1 MIRPTD
7 LFRSIYDLPTELLFQ
22 IGAHFTHN
30 DRNQDLLQLSLVSKR
45 WRNIAQEWLIK
56 APRFKLTHVD
66 KYISQLMRHE
76 RLQPQVTSLEICSL
90 SEHRIPRNQYGLAIR
105 LYHPTR
111 APVGADPDFIARCES
126 IINTAYCQQ
135 IRIGS
140 TDALQWKVAMRQDCL
155 PALLTVLV
163 SMLPNLR
170 ELKLGN
176 TWLMDFPIFSTM
188 LSPDVVAS
196 SMIPSPWL
204 HPWLEGIKDTLRPKL
219 AVLNVP
225 ADMSC
230 LHFSRQANTVFEFR
244 RFTALRELAITSRAL
259 CPVLFVLIVDNCGLS
274 GPHQFAPP
282 DPRELFPPS
291 LQVLRVSEA
300 DPQTHRFVEH
310 LCKAKMGGHLPA
322 LRRIEVY
329 HMLSNKRVLAANP
342 AFANRDWDP
351 TLYLQ
356 KSCRDAELALY
367 VYVPDYEMATWIL
380 GRSPWLLREEHD
392 IFAKIAHDA
401 FWKAIGH
408 FAIMDEG
415 ARSIPYEA
423 EWDSDGDLVM

>member
-30 DRNQDLLQLSLVSKR
+30 DRNQDVLQLSLVSKR

-66 KYISQLMRHE
+66 KYISQLIRHE

-259 CPVLFVLIVDNCGLS
+259 WWLS
-274 GPHQFAPP
+274 HT
-282 DPRELFPPS
+282 S
-291 LQVLRVSEA
+291 IKIIKTEA

-367 VYVPDYEMATWIL
+367 VYVPDYEMATWVL

-392 IFAKIAHDA
+392 TFARIAHDA

-408 FAIMDEG
+408 FAIMDER

>member
-30 DRNQDLLQLSLVSKR
+30 DRNQDVLQLSLVSKR

-66 KYISQLMRHE
+66 KYISQLIRHE

-111 APVGADPDFIARCES
+111 APVGADPDFIAS
-126 IINTAYCQQ
+126 
-135 IRIGS
+135 
-140 TDALQWKVAMRQDCL
+140 DALQWKVAMRQDCL
-155 PALLTVLV
+155 PALLAVLV
-163 SMLPNLR
+163 SMLSNLR

-176 TWLMDFPIFSTM
+176 TWLMDFPILSKM
-188 LSPDVVAS
+188 LSPNVIAS

-219 AVLNVP
+219 AVL
-225 ADMSC
+225 
-230 LHFSRQANTVFEFR
+230 
-244 RFTALRELAITSRAL
+244 
-259 CPVLFVLIVDNCGLS
+259 
-274 GPHQFAPP
+274 
-282 DPRELFPPS
+282 
-291 LQVLRVSEA
+291 RVSKA

-310 LCKAKMGGHLPA
+310 LYKAKIGGHLPA
-322 LRRIEVY
+322 LRRIEVCY
-329 HMLSNKRVLAANP
+329 MLSNKLVLAANP
-342 AFANRDWDP
+342 AFPNRDWDP
-351 TLYLQ
+351 TLDLQ

-367 VYVPDYEMATWIL
+367 VYVPDYEMATWVL

-392 IFAKIAHDA
+392 TFARIAHDA

-408 FAIMDEG
+408 FAIMDES

>member
-30 DRNQDLLQLSLVSKR
+30 DRNQDVLQHSLVSKR

-66 KYISQLMRHE
+66 KYISQLIRHE

-135 IRIGS
+135 TRIGNS
-140 TDALQWKVAMRQDCL
+140 DALQWKVAMRQDCL
-155 PALLTVLV
+155 PALLAVLV
-163 SMLPNLR
+163 SMLSNLR

-176 TWLMDFPIFSTM
+176 TWLMDFPILSKM
-188 LSPDVVAS
+188 LSPNVIAS

-230 LHFSRQANTVFEFR
+230 LHLSRQANTV
-244 RFTALRELAITSRAL
+244 RAL
-259 CPVLFVLIVDNCGLS
+259 WWLS

-310 LCKAKMGGHLPA
+310 LYKAKIGGHLPA
-322 LRRIEVY
+322 LRRIEVCY
-329 HMLSNKRVLAANP
+329 MLSNKLVLAANP
-342 AFANRDWDP
+342 AFPNRDWDP
-351 TLYLQ
+351 TLDLQ

-367 VYVPDYEMATWIL
+367 VYVPDYEMATWVL

-392 IFAKIAHDA
+392 TFARIAHDA

-408 FAIMDEG
+408 FAIMDES